1 MTTQSVGSGWP
12 VSSTAHRRQH
22 TPNRAAW
29 YASQIRLVATE
40 LIKPIARAVHL
51 PAHDETPAVIDL
63 TDTAP

>member
-1 MTTQSVGSGWP
+1 M
-12 VSSTAHRRQH
+12 SSTTHRRQH

-51 PAHDETPAVIDL
+51 PTHDAQPAVIDL
-63 TDTAP
+63 TDTPP